1 MKVLK
6 HTDRHA
12 VHCLVS
18 CRMATAANMRM
29 DQKTI
34 DQVLAAIRR
43 NPTGTAGL
51 ASGAQARESAVDKAR
66 RERDEKRA
74 RLTANR
80 TSPGS
85 TSGSSPSSRTTTT
98 SRTSSRTA
106 TRTSSRTGSSSKRL
120 SRPYRA
126 ELSVDGWV
134 GVARKPQ
141 PARPQPARLKSDN
154 GNGSWEVEFAN
165 SGGSATVKEG
175 VMKPLTSHQ
184 KATVDRL

>member
-1 MKVLK
+1 
-6 HTDRHA
+6 
-12 VHCLVS
+12 
-18 CRMATAANMRM
+18 MRL

-43 NPTGTAGL
+43 NPTGTTGL

-134 GVARKPQ
+134 GVAGKT
-141 PARPQPARLKSDN
+141 QPARLKSDN